1 MIPAVFDGTIEC
13 RRTSSSV
20 WFRVVCAW
28 DHEMRGI
35 FVLDAPAIRTVS
47 IAMEKPCTDRHE
59 ILGII
64 TVVADDDISI
74 TMTQVWR
81 FI

>member
-1 MIPAVFDGTIEC
+1 
-13 RRTSSSV
+13 
-20 WFRVVCAW
+20 
-28 DHEMRGI
+28 MRGI